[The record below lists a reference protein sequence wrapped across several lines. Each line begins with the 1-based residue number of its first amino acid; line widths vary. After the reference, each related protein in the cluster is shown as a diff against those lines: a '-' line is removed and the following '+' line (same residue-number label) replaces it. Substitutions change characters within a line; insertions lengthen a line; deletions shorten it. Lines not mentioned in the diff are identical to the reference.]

1 MLPVSKADDGATI
14 RCEAEHP
21 ALQEALSARKLL
33 TIHCKHYYYSS
44 IALLS
49 ASSLVLN
56 QADIS

>member
-33 TIHCKHYYYSS
+33 TIHCKQ
-44 IALLS
+44 ALLLFINS
-49 ASSLVLN
+49 PPLSKFTGLKARKY
-56 QADIS
+56 

>member
-33 TIHCKHYYYSS
+33 TIHCKQSVTTIH
-44 IALLS
+44 
-49 ASSLVLN
+49 
-56 QADIS
+56 Q

>member
-21 ALQEALSARKLL
+21 ALQEALSAEKLL

-44 IALLS
+44 IALVIMFYF
-49 ASSLVLN
+49 AKWT
-56 QADIS
+56 